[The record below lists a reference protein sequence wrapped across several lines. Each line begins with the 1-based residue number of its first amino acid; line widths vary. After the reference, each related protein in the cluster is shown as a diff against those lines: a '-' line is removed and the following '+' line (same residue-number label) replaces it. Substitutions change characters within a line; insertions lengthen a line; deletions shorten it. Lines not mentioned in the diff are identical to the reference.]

1 MSKQDSELIWEAYD
15 RPEVPPP
22 TIDMYNKTRAQ
33 PEAQPE
39 EGDTD
44 SEISRMD
51 LYVLRDSEHVYGI
64 YTTPERWEQEAQ
76 NHRGNLASMER
87 LQLNQPP
94 VDPEVNSFTHPDVA
108 KLPPPPQK
116 VERGEVEQ
124 GADDPATRRREDDAR
139 RARLRKRKINWS

>member
-1 MSKQDSELIWEAYD
+1 MSFIAALRILLICKEISNNMSKQDSELIWEAYG

-64 YTTPERWEQEAQ
+64 YTTPERWKQEAQ
-76 NHRGNLASMER
+76 NHRGNLADMER

-94 VDPEVNSFTHPDVA
+94 VDPGP
-108 KLPPPPQK
+108 
-116 VERGEVEQ
+116 
-124 GADDPATRRREDDAR
+124 
-139 RARLRKRKINWS
+139 